1 MIYFKGSH
9 LSIKK
14 NLNQTKK
21 ALLEDNQYKKA
32 NQDYLNELS
41 KIYGDNVIDLNDSVS
56 ETLKNKS
63 EIPENNNGK
72 KNDNVIYLQNEIIR
86 DVESSDNDTII
97 NPIIVCDTDLDGF
110 SIIDLNKEI
119 KAEEEIVDK
128 EVIKEDLIED
138 KGLETET
145 KNQSTSEINPTEENF
160 DPNTNNDSI
169 TTDATDIIENNN
181 QKNHN
186 NR

>member
-86 DVESSDNDTII
+86 DVESSDNDAII

-119 KAEEEIVDK
+119 
-128 EVIKEDLIED
+128 
-138 KGLETET
+138 
-145 KNQSTSEINPTEENF
+145 NWRR
-160 DPNTNNDSI
+160 DS
-169 TTDATDIIENNN
+169 
-181 QKNHN
+181 
-186 NR
+186 